1 MSSASESHNSDPET
15 PIQDE
20 PSRSH
25 SRPQNRD
32 NPQNQ
37 EIPAREG
44 PESRLEENPEEE
56 LSGEALPRLPSSSS
70 SEAAAA
76 PPIGGNLLDAN
87 SASPSNPIQRV
98 FKRKKGNNAKRVQ
111 AMEKKLSAL
120 ERSLNPIPFRP
131 AKNFDFNKHEK
142 LLKQLGLWDFVHI
155 EFDQNIRAD
164 LIAQLVVWYDP
175 RLRASYV
182 NGYRIA
188 VNRADLGRALK
199 LHVKKEKGAEL
210 DGESLSDESIEFI
223 EDFVSNW
230 VLLHEDTWIMPDEV
244 VSWLKLIK
252 NKHPE
257 KVDWPGLF
265 WFMVEKE
272 FSCGEQLEDC
282 YYASHLQCLIRSQRE
297 ELLLS
302 ENPSEKAQ
310 NKKEFS
316 NEQPEKAQH
325 EGELLN
331 EEPQKALLLKDNIF
345 TDEPEKLQNK
355 DEMFT
360 EEHNNV
366 EGDNKQE
373 EGERDVKVGQEEGA
387 VFKEPNVELTLGPDM
402 EEDVEMIDSEEHV
415 EQEEDDDEDA
425 DEEEEEEEEDDDDD
439 SDEDDG
445 EEVDEEEE
453 EYRLYLQRC
462 SKKEKIK
469 EEIKEEECE
478 EEEEEE
484 DDDDDDDDGEDD
496 GEEVDEEEEE
506 YRLYLQR
513 CSKKEKIKE
522 EIKKEE
528 CKEEEDGDNDDDFA
542 VMHNVE
548 TVAGDIHQAAD
559 IVFPSDGLL
568 LPDQAVD
575 FFNHSSK
582 RGIDDDGDHSMA
594 THSLGANK
602 RMRMEEAPSDK
613 PDDLMSC
620 IERIQ
625 SLVARAKILNDARE
639 KSDHDFTVHTHF
651 LLEEVQKRDNA
662 IQQINNNMY
671 EEIKKRD
678 AQIYRLEREL
688 FTMGNILD
696 AYRKALKSTRQEFAD
711 YRLRV
716 QLPEEPIYKD
726 AGPGGLV
733 LTTAEIEALRLKQQD
748 EFRSSCMVLEM
759 RAKEAEEVFA
769 TEFEMYMEKVLA
781 LGSKLTGLSDNLKEL
796 HDNRKALKTQ
806 QAAHI
811 TVETPNDPPTE
822 PKAE

>member
-1 MSSASESHNSDPET
+1 MSSASESQNEDPEI

-25 SRPQNRD
+25 PRPQNQD
-32 NPQNQ
+32 SPQIQ
-37 EIPAREG
+37 EIAAREG
-44 PESRLEENPEEE
+44 TEPRLEENPEEE
-56 LSGEALPRLPSSSS
+56 LSGEALPLLPASSD
-70 SEAAAA
+70 AAA
-76 PPIGGNLLDAN
+76 PPIGGNMLDAS

-98 FKRKKGNNAKRVQ
+98 FKRKKGNHAKRLQ
-111 AMEKKLSAL
+111 AMEKKLSAI

-142 LLKQLGLWDFVHI
+142 LLKLLGLWDFVHI

-164 LIAQLVVWYDP
+164 LIAQLIAGYDP

-182 NGYRIA
+182 NGFRIP

-199 LHVKKEKGAEL
+199 LPVKKEKGADL
-210 DGESLSDESIEFI
+210 DGESLPDESIEFI

-257 KVDWPGLF
+257 KIDWPGLF

-272 FSCGEQLEDC
+272 LSCGEQLEDC

-302 ENPSEKAQ
+302 GNLPEKAQ
-310 NKKEFS
+310 NKKEFL
-316 NEQPEKAQH
+316 NDEPEKAQH

-331 EEPQKALLLKDNIF
+331 EEPQKALLLKDNVF
-345 TDEPEKLQNK
+345 PDEPEKLLNE

-366 EGDNKQE
+366 EGNNKQE
-373 EGERDVKVGQEEGA
+373 EGERDVKVGQEQGA
-387 VFKEPNVELTLGPDM
+387 VFKEPSVELTLGPDM
-402 EEDVEMIDSEEHV
+402 EEDVEMIDSKEHV
-415 EQEEDDDEDA
+415 EEGEEEEEDGDNDDDDVDD
-425 DEEEEEEEEDDDDD
+425 DEEEEEEEEGEDDDD
-439 SDEDDG
+439 G
-445 EEVDEEEE
+445 GEEEE
-453 EYRLYLQRC
+453 EEEVKYRFFLQPC
-462 SKKEKIK
+462 SNKEKNE

-478 EEEEEE
+478 EDE
-484 DDDDDDDDGEDD
+484 DGDDDDDGFT
-496 GEEVDEEEEE
+496 
-506 YRLYLQR
+506 
-513 CSKKEKIKE
+513 I
-522 EIKKEE
+522 
-528 CKEEEDGDNDDDFA
+528 
-542 VMHNVE
+542 MHNVE
-548 TVAGDIHQAAD
+548 TVAGAIHQAAD

-575 FFNHSSK
+575 FFNHGSK
-582 RGIDDDGDHSMA
+582 RGIDDEGDHSMA
-594 THSLGANK
+594 THSQGANK

-620 IERIQ
+620 IQRIQ
-625 SLVARAKILNDARE
+625 NLVARAKMLNEERE
-639 KSDHDFTVHTHF
+639 KSDHHFTVHNHF

-662 IQQINNNMY
+662 IQQINNTMY

-696 AYRKALKSTRQEFAD
+696 AYRKALKSTRKEFAD

-733 LTTAEIEALRLKQQD
+733 LTTDEIETLRLKQQD
-748 EFRSSCMVLEM
+748 EFRSSCMLLEV
-759 RAKEAEEVFA
+759 RAKEAEVVFA
-769 TEFEMYMEKVLA
+769 AEFEMYMEKVLA
-781 LGSKLTGLSDNLKEL
+781 LGSRLTNLSDNLKEL

-806 QAAHI
+806 QPDHT
-811 TVETPNDPPTE
+811 TVETPSHPPTE

>member
-25 SRPQNRD
+25 SRPQNRG

-70 SEAAAA
+70 SDAAA
-76 PPIGGNLLDAN
+76 PPIGGNLLDAS

-164 LIAQLVVWYDP
+164 LIVQLVVWYDP

-210 DGESLSDESIEFI
+210 DGESLSDESVEFI

-244 VSWLKLIK
+244 VSSLKLIK

-272 FSCGEQLEDC
+272 LSCGEQLEDC

-302 ENPSEKAQ
+302 ENPSQKAQ

-316 NEQPEKAQH
+316 NEQPEKAHH

-366 EGDNKQE
+366 EGGNKQE

-415 EQEEDDDEDA
+415 EQENDDDEDA
-425 DEEEEEEEEDDDDD
+425 DEEEEEAEEEDDDD
-439 SDEDDG
+439 DDG

-478 EEEEEE
+478 EEEEDR
-484 DDDDDDDDGEDD
+484 DD
-496 GEEVDEEEEE
+496 
-506 YRLYLQR
+506 
-513 CSKKEKIKE
+513 
-522 EIKKEE
+522 
-528 CKEEEDGDNDDDFA
+528 DDDFA

-575 FFNHSSK
+575 FFNHGSK
-582 RGIDDDGDHSMA
+582 RGIDNDGDHSMA

-602 RMRMEEAPSDK
+602 RMRVEEAPSDK

-639 KSDHDFTVHTHF
+639 KSDHDFTAHTHF

-733 LTTAEIEALRLKQQD
+733 LTTAEIEMLRLKQQD

-781 LGSKLTGLSDNLKEL
+781 LGSRLTGLSDNLKEL

-806 QAAHI
+806 QPAHI
-811 TVETPNDPPTE
+811 TVETLNDPPTE
-822 PKAE
+822 LKAE